1 VNGEAENA
9 MNLIAAVLMKVIKVV
24 LLMSNKEH
32 VLLCVMAESSAGKDT
47 LVNKLCELTNY
58 KQLISYST
66 RPRRV
71 NEGDTHIFVTE
82 EDYQKMLAEG
92 RVAAYTEINGYKYW
106 STIDQLY
113 LMDIYVIDPFG
124 VETLKK
130 LNLPDLKII
139 TAYINVPEEIRKQR
153 ALSRGDDINV
163 YRSRALSERQQ
174 FRDMKKNMSVD
185 YVIPNLELAKSVSV
199 LKWICSVEGLFM
211 NKEDTTE

>member
-1 VNGEAENA
+1 MA
-9 MNLIAAVLMKVIKVV
+9 
-24 LLMSNKEH
+24 NKEH
-32 VLLCVMAESSAGKDT
+32 ILLCVMAESSAGKDT